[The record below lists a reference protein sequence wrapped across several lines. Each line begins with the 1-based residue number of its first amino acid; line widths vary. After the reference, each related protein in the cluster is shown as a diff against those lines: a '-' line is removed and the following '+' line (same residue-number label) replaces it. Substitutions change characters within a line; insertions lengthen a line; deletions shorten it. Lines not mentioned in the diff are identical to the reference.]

1 MVKTLN
7 SVLKGTGFESYQDN
21 VRFVLEQENL
31 LQLLQST
38 QVRMG
43 TWPFG
48 RFVLS
53 KTKNAKTPDGCGVQ
67 CVMCLLLAG
76 GVIVCKRLEHCYA
89 VDKRY
94 INAIFTFTF
103 YQNDKWQHKW
113 LWNILNFDQKG
124 TKSKNRPCID
134 TAMPHFYHIVAIN

>member
-1 MVKTLN
+1 MTRQCHTLIIQLHLTHTIALSLTRILSLTEKKIYFVGVVKTLN

-76 GVIVCKRLEHCYA
+76 GVIVCKRLGHCYA

-103 YQNDKWQHKW
+103 YQNDK
-113 LWNILNFDQKG
+113 
-124 TKSKNRPCID
+124 
-134 TAMPHFYHIVAIN
+134 